1 MSNTDIYRVALLV
14 ISALEDLGVPY
25 HVGGSL
31 ASMAHGVPRTT
42 LDADI
47 VVGLAPA
54 KVAEFLA
61 RLGPGFVSNPEA
73 LADSLRK
80 KRSNNL
86 IHFETML
93 KVDLYPAKDDPF
105 SQSEAARRQQRNL
118 PGLAGR
124 PVWCCSAEDIVLRKL
139 TWYRDGGQ
147 VAWRQWEDA
156 VQVLKMQAGRLDL
169 AYQRHWAE
177 FLGAGELLER
187 ALKEA
192 AGPPTA

>member
-1 MSNTDIYRVALLV
+1 MV
-14 ISALEDLGVPY
+14 IAVLEDMGVPY

-47 VVGLAPA
+47 VVGLAPEQ
-54 KVAEFLA
+54 VSEFLA
-61 RLGPGFVSNPEA
+61 RLGPGFVTNPEA

-93 KVDLYPAKDDPF
+93 KVDLYPAKNDPF
-105 SQSEAARRQQRNL
+105 SQSETARRMQRNL
-118 PGLAGR
+118 PGLAER

-139 TWYRDGGQ
+139 AWYRDGGQ
-147 VAWRQWEDA
+147 VARRQWEDA
-156 VQVLKMQAGRLDL
+156 VQVLKMQAEQLDL
-169 AYQRHWAE
+169 AYLGRWAE
-177 FLGAGELLER
+177 FLGAEELLKI

-192 AGPPTA
+192 AIPPTA